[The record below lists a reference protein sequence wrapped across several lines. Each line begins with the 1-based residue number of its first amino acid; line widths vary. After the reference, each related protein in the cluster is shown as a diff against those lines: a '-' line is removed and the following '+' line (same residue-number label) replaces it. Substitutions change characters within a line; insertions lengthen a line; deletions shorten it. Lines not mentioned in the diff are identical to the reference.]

1 MAKRKRLAPPT
12 LETLNSPGEESFK
25 TKLTSSRNPLGV
37 GSTPAIRAPIADVAG
52 SAAATAAL
60 SEVTA
65 ELEAARREGRLVQSL
80 PLEAIEEGH
89 LVRDRLVGA
98 INEDDMQSL
107 MSSLQ
112 ARGQQSPIEVT
123 EIEPGR
129 YGLISGF
136 RRLTSLR
143 RLHAETGDEKF
154 GKVHALV
161 RRPDTAEAAYVA
173 MVEENE
179 IRVGLSYFERAHIV
193 VRAVEEGVCSS
204 EKQALN
210 SLFGSASRAKRS
222 KIKSFLSVVKALGP
236 NLKFPNAIG
245 ERLGLEL
252 AARLRD
258 KDFSETLREHLRKA
272 NPHNLEAET
281 SLLQE
286 ALADTTKSNEAKSPA
301 PISSQR
307 GEGPIVPKGEEISD
321 GLWLTRD
328 DKGVHLMGPGL
339 NDETITRI
347 RTALKK

>member
-12 LETLNSPGEESFK
+12 LETLNSPAEELSK
-25 TKLTSSRNPLGV
+25 IKLTSSRDPLGV

-65 ELEAARREGRLVQSL
+65 ALEAARREGRLVQSL

-89 LVRDRLVGA
+89 LVRDRLVKA
-98 INEDDMQSL
+98 IDEDDMQSL
-107 MSSLQ
+107 MSSLR

-154 GKVHALV
+154 AKVHALV
-161 RRPDTAEAAYVA
+161 RSPDTAETAYVA

-193 VRAVEEGVCSS
+193 ARAVEEGVYPS
-204 EKQALN
+204 EKEALN
-210 SLFGSASRAKRS
+210 SLFASASRAKRS
-222 KIKSFLSVVKALGP
+222 KIKSFLSVVVSLGAD
-236 NLKFPNAIG
+236 LKFPNAIG

-252 AARLRD
+252 AGRLKD
-258 KDFSETLREHLRKA
+258 KSFATHLQEGLHKA
-272 NPHNLEAET
+272 NASSGEAEIA
-281 SLLQE
+281 LLQCAIADKSKSGGE
-286 ALADTTKSNEAKSPA
+286 RATVANRAPQAASALS
-301 PISSQR
+301 
-307 GEGPIVPKGEEISD
+307 KGEEIAT
-321 GLWLTRD
+321 GLWLSRD
-328 DKGVHLMGPGL
+328 SKGLHLSGPRL
-339 NDETITRI
+339 DEETVNRI
-347 RTALKK
+347 RDALKA